1 MTHVQRPGVDGKQ
14 ARESAAQSYGMVE
27 TGGSGVKLLIIDDEP
42 AIVETVQ
49 TRLRK
54 DGFTTFTADSAE
66 EGMRLFRRI
75 KPDLVILDI
84 MLPQRSGF
92 EFCRAVRQENATP
105 IIMLSAR
112 AEDADRIKGLEL
124 GADDYV
130 TKPFNLSE
138 LSARVKAVLRRATGE
153 PVREPIERGNLRIDP
168 RSHEATLDAKPLVL
182 SPKEFALLYFLA
194 RYPGQVFSR
203 EALLDRVWGRDAF
216 VSARTVD
223 VHIRWLRTRIEPD
236 PDHPVRLV
244 TVRGVGYKFVG

>member
-1 MTHVQRPGVDGKQ
+1 M
-14 ARESAAQSYGMVE
+14 
-27 TGGSGVKLLIIDDEP
+27 KLLIIDDEP
-42 AIVETVQ
+42 AIVETVE

-54 DGFTTFTADSAE
+54 DGFTTFAADSAE
-66 EGMRLFRRI
+66 EGMRLFRRV

-92 EFCRAVRQENATP
+92 EFCRAVRQENTTP

-112 AEDADRIKGLEL
+112 AEEADRIKGLEL

-130 TKPFNLSE
+130 VKPFNLSE

-153 PVREPIERGNLRIDP
+153 AVKEPIERSGVKIDP
-168 RSHEATLDAKPLVL
+168 RTHEATVDGKPLNL

-194 RYPGQVFSR
+194 RHAGQVFSR
-203 EALLDRVWGRDAF
+203 ETLLDRVWGRDAF

-223 VHIRWLRTRIEPD
+223 VHIRWLRTRVEND
-236 PDHPVRLV
+236 PNHPERLL
-244 TVRGVGYKFVG
+244 TVRGVGYKYAG